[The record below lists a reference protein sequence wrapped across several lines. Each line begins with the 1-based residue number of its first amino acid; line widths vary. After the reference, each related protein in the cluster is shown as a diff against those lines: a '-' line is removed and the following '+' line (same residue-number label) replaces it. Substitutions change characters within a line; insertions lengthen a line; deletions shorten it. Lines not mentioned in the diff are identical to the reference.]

1 VRREAGAWALAGGLL
16 LAGAG
21 AGRVVA
27 AAVAAALLIAGVAMR
42 RPGAGLLAAALLLA
56 GAAGGEARLA
66 ALDRT
71 DLRPLL
77 GRTVAFDAVVVEP
90 ARARPL
96 RGWSVAARIGA
107 GGVAGAAG
115 AGAGERIVVR
125 WDGPR
130 PPGVGEEAA
139 LRGRLEPLARWE
151 AFEARRGAHA
161 ALEAT
166 ALRATGRRR
175 GGVAGLV
182 DAVRRRAEAG
192 LAAGLPAPQAALA
205 RGMVLGQDDALDAAT
220 RDAFRASGLG
230 HLLAASGQ
238 NVALLAL
245 FAGAAVMAAG
255 GGLRLRLAV
264 ALGLV
269 VLYVPLA
276 GAGPS
281 IVRAGIMG
289 GAGLVAALA
298 GRGAT
303 RRNALALAAVGTL
316 ALSPRAAG
324 DPGWQLSF
332 AAVIAIA
339 ALAPGLRAALVARRV
354 PRAAA
359 DAAAMTVAATLGT
372 APLVAVHFEQV
383 SLVSVPANL
392 AATAAVAPIVWLGTL
407 AGVAGQLGAAAAPVA
422 QAVNAVAA
430 LPLGFVALVADA
442 AARAPGAAVPVAL
455 GAPAAAAAYAVLTL
469 VAASAQL
476 RGAIARAARSARVRA
491 VAAGAALALVVGAV
505 ALRPAPAAPPARP
518 TVSFLDVGQGDA
530 VLLQEGATAVL
541 VDTGPPGGPIV
552 DALEDAGVGGLDLL
566 VLTHGEADHLG
577 AAPEV
582 LGRFAVGA
590 VLDGS
595 ATAPAD
601 PAFAARTAAAI
612 AARGAR
618 RIVPAAGQ
626 RLRAGRFELRVLW
639 PPPGGA
645 PAAGASP
652 NDRAVVL
659 HVRRGALDLLLTAD
673 AESHV
678 TAALPLAPADVLKV
692 AHHGSDDPGLPR
704 LLERVRPQVAAIQAG
719 ADNPYGHPTA
729 ATLDA
734 LRAAVPRVVRTDR
747 DGTIR
752 LTLVGDRIEVDTER

>member
-1 VRREAGAWALAGGLL
+1 VWALAGGLL

-21 AGRVVA
+21 AGRVAA
-27 AAVAAALLIAGVAMR
+27 AAVAAALVVAGAIVR
-42 RPGAGLLAAALLLA
+42 RPGVGLLAAALALA

-71 DLRPLL
+71 ELRPLL
-77 GRTVAFDAVVVEP
+77 WRAVGFDAVVVEP
-90 ARARPL
+90 ARARTFG
-96 RGWSVAARIGA
+96 GWSVAVRIGA
-107 GGVAGAAG
+107 RGVGGAAG
-115 AGAGERIVVR
+115 AGARERVVVR

-130 PPGVGEEAA
+130 PPGVGEEVA
-139 LRGRLEPLARWE
+139 LRGRLEPLTRWE
-151 AFEARRGAHA
+151 AFAARRGAHA
-161 ALEAT
+161 ALDAT
-166 ALRATGRRR
+166 AMRPTGRRR
-175 GGVAGLV
+175 GGVAGAV

-192 LAAGLPAPQAALA
+192 LAAGLPSSQAALA
-205 RGMVLGQDDALDAAT
+205 RGMVLGQDDALDDRT

-255 GGLRLRLAV
+255 GGRRLRLGV
-264 ALGLV
+264 ALALV

-303 RRNALALAAVGTL
+303 RRHALALAAVGTL
-316 ALSPRAAG
+316 ALNPRAAG

-332 AAVIAIA
+332 AAVVAIA
-339 ALAPGLRAALVARRV
+339 ALAPGLRAALTARRV
-354 PRAAA
+354 PGGAA

-372 APLVAVHFEQV
+372 APLVAVHFGQL

-392 AATAAVAPIVWLGTL
+392 AATAAVAPVVWLGTL
-407 AGVAGQLGAAAAPVA
+407 AGLIGQLGGLAAPA
-422 QAVNAVAA
+422 LHAVNAVAA

-442 AARAPGAAVPVAL
+442 AARAPSATVPVTL
-455 GAPAAAAAYAVLTL
+455 GAPAAAVAYAVLAL
-469 VAASAQL
+469 VATSARV
-476 RGAIARAARSARVRA
+476 RGALARAARSARIRA
-491 VAAGAALALVVGAV
+491 VVAGGLAALVVGTV
-505 ALRPAPAAPPARP
+505 ALRPAPAAPPALP
-518 TVSFLDVGQGDA
+518 TVSLLDVGQGDA
-530 VLLQEGATAVL
+530 ILLQEGTTAVL
-541 VDTGPPGGPIV
+541 VDTGPPGGPVV
-552 DALEDAGVGGLDLL
+552 DALADAGVRRLDLL

-577 AAPEV
+577 AAPAV
-582 LGRFAVGA
+582 LGRFDVGA

-601 PAFAARTAAAI
+601 PGFAARTAAAI
-612 AARGAR
+612 AASGAR

-626 RLRAGRFELRVLW
+626 RLRAGAFELRVLW

-645 PAAGASP
+645 PGAVSSP

-659 HVRRGALDLLLTAD
+659 HVRRDELDLLLTAD

-678 TAALPLAPADVLKV
+678 TAALPLPPVDVLKV

-704 LLERVRPQVAAIQAG
+704 LLERVRPRIAAVQAG
-719 ADNPYGHPTA
+719 ADNPYGHPTPT
-729 ATLDA
+729 TLAA

-747 DGTIR
+747 DGTVR

>member
-1 VRREAGAWALAGGLL
+1 MWALAGGLL

-21 AGRVVA
+21 AGRVAAVAVA
-27 AAVAAALLIAGVAMR
+27 AAVALAGAIAR
-42 RPGAGLLAAALLLA
+42 RPGVGLLAAALALA
-56 GAAGGEARLA
+56 GAAGGQARLA

-71 DLRPLL
+71 ELGPLL
-77 GRTVAFDAVVVEP
+77 GRTVGLDGVVVEP
-90 ARARPL
+90 ARARPIG
-96 RGWSVAARIGA
+96 GWSTAVRIGA

-115 AGAGERIVVR
+115 AGAGERVVVR

-130 PPGVGEEAA
+130 PPGVGEEVA
-139 LRGRLEPLARWE
+139 LRGRLEPLGRWE
-151 AFEARRGAHA
+151 AFAARRGAHA

-175 GGVAGLV
+175 GGLAGVV

-192 LAAGLPAPQAALA
+192 LAAGLPPPQAALA
-205 RGMVLGQDDALDAAT
+205 RGMVLGQDDALDDRT

-255 GGLRLRLAV
+255 GGRRLRLAV

-289 GAGLVAALA
+289 GAGLVAGLA

-303 RRNALALAAVGTL
+303 RRHALALAAVGTL
-316 ALSPRAAG
+316 ALNPRAAG

-339 ALAPGLRAALVARRV
+339 ALAPGLRRALTARRV
-354 PRAAA
+354 PGGAA

-372 APLVAVHFEQV
+372 APLVAVHFGQL

-392 AATAAVAPIVWLGTL
+392 AATAAVAPVVWLGTL
-407 AGVAGQLGAAAAPVA
+407 AGAIGQLGGLAAPA
-422 QAVNAVAA
+422 LHAVNGAAA

-442 AARAPGAAVPVAL
+442 AARVPSATVPVAL
-455 GAPAAAAAYAVLTL
+455 GAPAAAAAYAVLAL
-469 VAASAQL
+469 VAASGRV
-476 RGAIARAARSARVRA
+476 RGALARAASSARIRA
-491 VAAGAALALVVGAV
+491 VVAGALAALVVVAV
-505 ALRPAPAAPPARP
+505 ALRPQPPAPPARP
-518 TVSFLDVGQGDA
+518 TVTFLDVGQGDA
-530 VLLQEGATAVL
+530 ILLQEGATAVL
-541 VDTGPPGGPIV
+541 VDTGPPGGGIA
-552 DALEDAGVGGLDLL
+552 DALADAGVRRLDLL

-577 AAPEV
+577 AAAAV
-582 LGRFAVGA
+582 LGRFDVGA

-601 PAFAARTAAAI
+601 PGFAARTAAAI
-612 AARGAR
+612 AASGAR

-639 PPPGGA
+639 PPRGGA

-659 HVRRGALDLLLTAD
+659 HVRRGELDLLLTAD
-673 AESHV
+673 AETPV
-678 TAALPLAPADVLKV
+678 TAALPLPPVEVLKV

-704 LLERVRPQVAAIQAG
+704 LLERVRPGLAAIQAG
-719 ADNPYGHPTA
+719 ADNPYGHPTP
-729 ATLDA
+729 ATLAA

-752 LTLVGDRIEVDTER
+752 LTLVGDRIEVETER